1 MSSKIVKVISL
12 KEKIRLD
19 VYLSDYFPDYSR
31 NYFQKLIREQKV
43 KIGEVF
49 PKANYLVKREEI
61 IEVNF
66 LPEKNENIEAQN
78 ISLDIIYEDKDIIGL
93 NKPAGM
99 VVHPACGHRDGTLV
113 NALLYYAR
121 DSLAKDKK
129 KSSSW
134 KEFVVFEDNRPGIV
148 HRLDKDTSGLI
159 LVAKTKTAQ
168 FFLAKQFQERKVKK
182 TYWALVAGELK
193 DKKGEIIAPI
203 GRAAHERKK
212 MAVGAPVNK
221 EAITRFKVLKRFKC
235 FTLLEVKPKTGRTH
249 QIRVHFAYIGYPI
262 LGDREYSTK
271 WNVGEKKVK
280 RQLLHACELEFLHPE
295 RKKRMKI
302 TAPLSDDFKEILE
315 ILEKNYKY

>member
-134 KEFVVFEDNRPGIV
+134 KEFVVFEDNRPGI
-148 HRLDKDTSGLI
+148 
-159 LVAKTKTAQ
+159 
-168 FFLAKQFQERKVKK
+168 
-182 TYWALVAGELK
+182 
-193 DKKGEIIAPI
+193 
-203 GRAAHERKK
+203 AA
-212 MAVGAPVNK
+212 
-221 EAITRFKVLKRFKC
+221 
-235 FTLLEVKPKTGRTH
+235 
-249 QIRVHFAYIGYPI
+249 
-262 LGDREYSTK
+262 
-271 WNVGEKKVK
+271 
-280 RQLLHACELEFLHPE
+280 
-295 RKKRMKI
+295 
-302 TAPLSDDFKEILE
+302 
-315 ILEKNYKY
+315 